1 MEPDRGH
8 PQLGRGESG
17 CLQQMGWGCLRSPRN
32 EGAVPRPAQPT
43 NQVLGR
49 TFESVSIPSS
59 VARLRPTS
67 PTALPDVSGLR
78 RAKRSWA
85 AWKPTAWKTG
95 GSATATPSVAAG
107 SAELDRRLS
116 TTLRPYGHLN
126 CCDFRFRAGETNRRG
141 GARAVQGAPRGAPWS
156 FYIFHATAAWV
167 RPRSLTLTS
176 RCLVN
181 SG

>member
-126 CCDFRFRAGETNRRG
+126 CCAFRTATYPTHDNRLNG
-141 GARAVQGAPRGAPWS
+141 GTWEEIV
-156 FYIFHATAAWV
+156 AWE
-167 RPRSLTLTS
+167 
-176 RCLVN
+176 RCKVPEGVVVGSPF
-181 SG
+181 SGLIICPDDDIR

>member
-126 CCDFRFRAGETNRRG
+126 CYQNK
-141 GARAVQGAPRGAPWS
+141 QGLYPPLAWS
-156 FYIFHATAAWV
+156 G
-167 RPRSLTLTS
+167 RL
-176 RCLVN
+176 CC
-181 SG
+181 

>member
-126 CCDFRFRAGETNRRG
+126 CCDFWFN
-141 GARAVQGAPRGAPWS
+141 ARADCGPIPARGCGPYTHLRCDWSRVQRRVDWG
-156 FYIFHATAAWV
+156 
-167 RPRSLTLTS
+167 
-176 RCLVN
+176 

>member
-116 TTLRPYGHLN
+116 TTLRPYGYLN
-126 CCDFRFRAGETNRRG
+126 CCRTFLSTSYAMSACDRPRRCRAGAPSGWPLRRRRT
-141 GARAVQGAPRGAPWS
+141 AR
-156 FYIFHATAAWV
+156 
-167 RPRSLTLTS
+167 
-176 RCLVN
+176 N
-181 SG
+181 